1 MGHLNQNW
9 LVEYPDRI
17 REHNSDEVRFKF
29 LALGNIC
36 GTALMVHA
44 CRHRDGKYQ
53 AIEFDRDELRSLLKE
68 LRRALPLEDRVAFA
82 RETLRELDE
91 PAFLQFIATLCQ
103 ERVQKISSGHST
115 STDPAPQP
123 AGR

>member
-44 CRHRDGKYQ
+44 CRHRDGKFQ
-53 AIEFDRDELRSLLKE
+53 TIEFDRDELRLLLKE
-68 LRRALPLEDRVAFA
+68 LRRALPPEDRVAFA

-91 PAFLQFIATLCQ
+91 PAFLSLMAELCR
-103 ERVQKISSGHST
+103 ERADILKSR
-115 STDPAPQP
+115 PAE
-123 AGR
+123 